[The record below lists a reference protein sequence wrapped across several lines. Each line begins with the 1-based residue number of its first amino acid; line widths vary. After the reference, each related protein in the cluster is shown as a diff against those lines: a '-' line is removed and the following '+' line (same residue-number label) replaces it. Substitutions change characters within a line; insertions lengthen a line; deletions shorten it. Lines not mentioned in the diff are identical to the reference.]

1 MQYNVIY
8 FTQTVEYIG
17 RSEAFYCV
25 PAVDYI
31 SMVKTVIKIPKA
43 EFKLE
48 KGMLVRVNNTSGVIY
63 EGVISDISIGKESY
77 LELSCLP
84 LESLLD
90 ANVYTLSL
98 NDTNRYLFNWIK
110 SAIQMISVDGKSP
123 RFYFGNDKGVDAF
136 NEIQAHLGDERIT
149 NIRDVLVSLLRNK
162 GYRIDL
168 SIDWANAWIKCIGVQ
183 NDNSKAYKFD
193 LSLNDLIDYNI
204 NSGSSELSP
213 NVCVCIDKI
222 KAEQNQLVQKK
233 YYFIPTADG
242 MSGTIENTSDGIISP
257 VVTAVQTIE
266 YKVENGESFEQNALS
281 TATETL
287 YKNLYDEETTIKFY
301 TKSKV
306 LEPFEIGKLYQIF
319 NNGTSHFSIC
329 TGYENEG
336 DNIQVVKFGYARKS
350 LTSIIRSIRRDNQ

>member
-1 MQYNVIY
+1 M
-8 FTQTVEYIG
+8 
-17 RSEAFYCV
+17 
-25 PAVDYI
+25 
-31 SMVKTVIKIPKA
+31 
-43 EFKLE
+43 
-48 KGMLVRVNNTSGVIY
+48 
-63 EGVISDISIGKESY
+63 
-77 LELSCLP
+77 
-84 LESLLD
+84 
-90 ANVYTLSL
+90 
-98 NDTNRYLFNWIK
+98 
-110 SAIQMISVDGKSP
+110 
-123 RFYFGNDKGVDAF
+123 
-136 NEIQAHLGDERIT
+136 
-149 NIRDVLVSLLRNK
+149 LVSLLRNK

-242 MSGTIENTSDGIISP
+242 MSGTIENMPDGIISP
-257 VVTAVQTIE
+257 IVTAVQTIE